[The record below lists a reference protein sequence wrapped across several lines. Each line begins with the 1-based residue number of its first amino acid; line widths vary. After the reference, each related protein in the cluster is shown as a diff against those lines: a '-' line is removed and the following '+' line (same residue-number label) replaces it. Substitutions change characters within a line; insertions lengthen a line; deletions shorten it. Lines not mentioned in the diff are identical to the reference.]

1 LNLSDDEL
9 TTDTTRQQAPT
20 HKEVSSAPVSNA
32 EFPREWIIKF
42 IPNTYAYISILLY
55 FYQ

>member
-1 LNLSDDEL
+1 LSDDEL